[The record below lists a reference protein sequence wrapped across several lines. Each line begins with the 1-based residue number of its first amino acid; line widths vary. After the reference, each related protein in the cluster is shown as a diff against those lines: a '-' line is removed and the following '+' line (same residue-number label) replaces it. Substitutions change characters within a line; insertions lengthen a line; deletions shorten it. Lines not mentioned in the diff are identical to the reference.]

1 MIIGILTIEIMI
13 YDSNSLKE
21 KRMVIKSIKDKIKNK
36 YNIAIA
42 ELDFIDKWQRSK
54 IGIVTIG
61 NEYSHIENSL
71 QKIFNYLDNWN
82 EFEIIKYDFDY
93 C

>member
-13 YDSNSLKE
+13 FHSNSLKE
-21 KRMVIKSIKDKIKNK
+21 KRMLIKSIKDKIKNK

-42 ELDFIDKWQRSK
+42 ELEYLDKWQRSK

-61 NEYSHIENSL
+61 NENSHIENSL